1 MSEIFRLM
9 GLISY
14 TEKVESQNVIK
25 ERGLVNDMWILL
37 NGSQK
42 GGVTYRNLLLFIFA
56 IMGLDIDLP
65 LSKKEQDVP

>member
-14 TEKVESQNVIK
+14 TEKVESQNIIK
-25 ERGLVNDMWILL
+25 ERSLVNDMWILL
-37 NGSQK
+37 NGSIK

-56 IMGLDIDLP
+56 VMGIEVDLP
-65 LSKKEQDVP
+65 KFKKD

>member
-37 NGSQK
+37 NGS
-42 GGVTYRNLLLFIFA
+42 
-56 IMGLDIDLP
+56 
-65 LSKKEQDVP
+65 